1 MIFWRKAWGV
11 SIREKLLEI
20 SEYFAIP
27 TIPRSS
33 SFDDEKRIVG
43 IVKIIK
49 KKNTL
54 LLTPH
59 ASEKWIRR
67 KTPFYILKIYLA
79 TDIIIRCPWLS
90 TRGFLSLPL
99 YRQCRYHDI
108 YRI

>member
-1 MIFWRKAWGV
+1 VGTYPTSKAWGV
-11 SIREKLLEI
+11 TIREKLLEI

-43 IVKIIK
+43 IVKKNKK

-59 ASEKWIRR
+59 ASEKWIKR
-67 KTPFYILKIYLA
+67 KTPFYIL
-79 TDIIIRCPWLS
+79 LS
-90 TRGFLSLPL
+90 YF
-99 YRQCRYHDI
+99 
-108 YRI
+108 

>member
-1 MIFWRKAWGV
+1 
-11 SIREKLLEI
+11 LEI

-49 KKNTL
+49 KKKNTL

-67 KTPFYILKIYLA
+67 KTPFYINETSVGFSIWRPTHHGSSEKYSQSLSDKRLSDQRLSDQMSDKDLA
-79 TDIIIRCPWLS
+79 S
-90 TRGFLSLPL
+90 NSLH
-99 YRQCRYHDI
+99 RDW
-108 YRI
+108 